1 MAIPSRPRR
10 GLQDI
15 STHAGRVRQAAIPY
29 KAFMRLSCLEMEKF
43 RRARERASAMNRVNN
58 IDSRFAEI
66 ESEKA
71 AILLALAGNEDRS
84 DPGPKAQVEPRPSTR
99 QMAAPFRLKY

>member
-1 MAIPSRPRR
+1 MAIPSKPRR

-58 IDSRFAEI
+58 IDARFVEI
-66 ESEKA
+66 EAEKS
-71 AILLALAGNEDRS
+71 AILISLGEKEEAKDG
-84 DPGPKAQVEPRPSTR
+84 GPQVPVEPRPVMKPAS
-99 QMAAPFRLKY
+99 APFRLKY

>member
-1 MAIPSRPRR
+1 MAISSKPRR

-15 STHAGRVRQAAIPY
+15 NTNAGKVRQAAIPY

-58 IDSRFAEI
+58 IDARFAEI
-66 ESEKA
+66 DAEKS
-71 AILLALAGNEDRS
+71 AILISMGEKEAAREVSSPVRAE
-84 DPGPKAQVEPRPSTR
+84 PKPVTK
-99 QMAAPFRLKY
+99 MTAAPFKLKY